1 MNARPDE
8 RGSKAAAMTLSRGS
22 ELENLEVWQEARIIR
37 NGLHA
42 LAQTFPEHER
52 SQLGLRMVNLS
63 RRVTGQIAR
72 GLGAGL
78 RSHECLACLRK
89 ARSSLYEIL
98 DCLDT
103 ANSCRVLTMSDCRP
117 VTLRIQ
123 RCASLLSNYLRFLE
137 ARTREEG

>member
-1 MNARPDE
+1 MIARPVHP
-8 RGSKAAAMTLSRGS
+8 GSKASGINLSMGS
-22 ELENLEVWQEARIIR
+22 QLENLEVWQVARIIR

-52 SQLGLRMVNLS
+52 SQLGLRMVKLS

-78 RSHECLACLRK
+78 RSNECLVCLRT

-103 ANSCRVLTMSDCRP
+103 ARSCRVLTMSDCRA

-123 RCASLLSNYLRFLE
+123 QCAGLLSNYLRFLE